1 MSSLHLERIEGLLR
15 TTCGASS
22 PELKGAMQRLYHE
35 LVNRAARSS
44 AGSADIFMGALQV
57 LRRIRGNNNLPLR
70 LLCLHECCSFFVHHG
85 NFVPAYEAAS
95 LRYELSQQS
104 GFPEGMRSSLN
115 ALGIICSDLGNTTDA
130 LMHYSEAFDIERHL
144 GDVEGEGVVL
154 NNLGTALNYAGL
166 YREAIP
172 CLDRVVAL
180 ARPEW
185 TRPVARRALTNLAQS
200 YYYLGDHDAALDSI
214 RLSISGLAAARSAAE
229 HFAQT
234 IREFTFVQIAL
245 ELDHDELALEHA
257 SQCAVHALASDS
269 VRCRLM
275 ADIALARCQVRTG
288 SVSKGLATLERTLT
302 ESAGIDSS
310 HRDALV
316 SIARAYDDAGQPG
329 MALRYMN
336 LLLEHIRQRR
346 AEGVRTLFK
355 ISSGSDLGVS
365 ISGQGADLQAFECL
379 HATMRARAAEGVA
392 EHSRAEMLERL
403 AVTADLKEDASGEHG
418 YRVGRLSALLASKIG
433 WPDEAAR
440 SLELAARLHDI
451 GKIGIPDRILGS
463 SQALKDA
470 ERRLMEAH
478 AGIGAELLAKSDVP
492 QLRMAED
499 IARHHHEWW
508 DGTGYP
514 DRLGGNRIPL
524 HARIVALADVFDAL
538 THGRPFSAPWTADEA
553 LAEIRARCGTQFDP
567 RLCDRFLEL
576 VGQLRA
582 EHADLDSHLAIA
594 GRNSPFRHARQKIRD
609 MLDPAYACG
618 FDVSVATS
626 QTRH

>member
-1 MSSLHLERIEGLLR
+1 MVNGELGNLNEAIVQYAEALCIARREGDLE
-15 TTCGASS
+15 
-22 PELKGAMQRLYHE
+22 
-35 LVNRAARSS
+35 S
-44 AGSADIFMGALQV
+44 AGIV
-57 LRRIRGNNNLPLR
+57 I
-70 LLCLHECCSFFVHHG
+70 
-85 NFVPAYEAAS
+85 
-95 LRYELSQQS
+95 
-104 GFPEGMRSSLN
+104 
-115 ALGIICSDLGNTTDA
+115 
-130 LMHYSEAFDIERHL
+130 
-144 GDVEGEGVVL
+144 
-154 NNLGTALNYAGL
+154 NNLGCALNYAGL
-166 YREAIP
+166 YLEAIP
-172 CLDRVVAL
+172 CFTRVIAVAQPGWTFRADRNAL
-180 ARPEW
+180 S
-185 TRPVARRALTNLAQS
+185 NLAQS
-200 YYYLGDHDAALDSI
+200 HYYLEDFPQALTAI
-214 RLSISGLAAARSAAE
+214 ERCLALTSPSSATG
-229 HFAQT
+229 HFEQT
-234 IREFTFVQIAL
+234 IREFMFVQIAL
-245 ELDHDELALEHA
+245 EMQLLDLARTHA
-257 SQCAVHALASDS
+257 ALCRQHSAASNS
-269 VRCRLM
+269 RRCKIM
-275 ADIALARCQVRTG
+275 ADIATARCEIRDG
-288 SVSKGLATLERTLT
+288 NSANGLLVLENALE
-302 ESAGIDSS
+302 ESRSFDSS
-310 HRDALV
+310 HTDALV
-316 SIARAYDDAGQPG
+316 AIIKGYDEAGQLEAALG
-329 MALRYMN
+329 HMERLLQQMTERGTRCVQGLLALRAPNIVDVALSDAKSN
-336 LLLEHIRQRR
+336 LRSLEHRH
-346 AEGVRTLFK
+346 TNL
-355 ISSGSDLGVS
+355 
-365 ISGQGADLQAFECL
+365 
-379 HATMRARAAEGVA
+379 RARVA
-392 EHSRAEMLERL
+392 ERNAARVRAEMLERL